1 MNLIVAVGGTG
12 QMVAH
17 YYTHLYLLNAVREPF
32 RLVVIDTDEVIG
44 SLQRFA
50 DFLTLVALGQEPGA
64 SRTAIASIET
74 IRVQATM
81 AAQVSRSLA
90 ARDAGDL
97 PASHPSRVWF
107 SSDALAQT
115 TGMGLYARPALA
127 TVLAFEEI
135 IGKHADRLRIDDGSR
150 VMIVGSLIGGTG
162 AGLMT
167 PLLSRLARQTQ
178 AKNNV
183 SIRAVLFGEYFQ
195 PKSNVINSDEKRFRS
210 NKVLGCTALAESAP
224 SDLHSFVFIEEPRM
238 PERDP
243 SKEKTGIDVIWP
255 PVDAPYWQGVCSL
268 QHLLTETTR
277 DAHTEFFNREVT
289 PDTNAVSHDAA
300 LQLLAQRLGVTDA
313 MVGNDVVP
321 RLAAEPFC
329 ERTWGRTLPPFLG
342 RYLNRIVRAAGI
354 PAGEFSKGVQRAI
367 TDQWNGRGEIKPLRR
382 MFPPVTGLPATPAM
396 LRDTNWPRVSEQ
408 LDPQNFKN
416 PERAYAITAA
426 CVLFHA
432 LKGGR

>member
-17 YYTHLYLLNAVREPF
+17 YYIHLYLLNAVREPF

-50 DFLTLVALGQEPGA
+50 GFLTLVASGQETGA
-64 SRTAIASIET
+64 SRAAIASIET
-74 IRVQATM
+74 IRVQAAM
-81 AAQVSRSLA
+81 SAQISRSLA
-90 ARDAGDL
+90 AQDAGDL
-97 PASHPSRVWF
+97 PANHPSRAWF
-107 SSDALAQT
+107 SNDSLAQT

-127 TVLAFEEI
+127 TVLAFEEV
-135 IGKHADRLRIDDGSR
+135 IGRHADTLRIHDGSR
-150 VMIVGSLIGGTG
+150 VLIVGSLIGGTG
-162 AGLMT
+162 AGLIA

-178 AKNNV
+178 VRNNV

-195 PKSNVINSDEKRFRS
+195 PKSNVINADEKRFRS
-210 NKVLGCTALAESAP
+210 NKVLGCTALSQSAP

-243 SKEKTGIDVIWP
+243 SKEKTGIDVVWP
-255 PVDAPYWQGVCSL
+255 TVDAPYWQGVCSL
-268 QHLLTETTR
+268 EHLLTEATR
-277 DAHTEFFNREVT
+277 DANTDFFKREVT
-289 PDTNAVSHDAA
+289 PNTNAVSHDAG

-313 MVGNDVVP
+313 MAGNDVVR

-342 RYLNRIVRAAGI
+342 HYLNRTVRAAGI
-354 PAGEFSKGVQRAI
+354 RTDVFSRGVQRAI

-382 MFPPVTGLPATPAM
+382 MFPPVMELPATTTM
-396 LRDTNWPRVSEQ
+396 LRDTDWPRVSQQ
-408 LDPQNFKN
+408 LDTRDFKN

-432 LKGGR
+432 LKGGK